1 MRLSTKALAITAAVV
16 WGGYGMFLTGIINLL
31 FPHFGEH
38 FLLTMS
44 SIYPGYH
51 ATRNLIDVLVGTGYG
66 IVDGAVAGF
75 LFAWVYNLFV

>member
-1 MRLSTKALAITAAVV
+1 M

-31 FPHFGEH
+31 APGYGEH

-44 SIYPGYH
+44 SVYPGYH
-51 ATRNLIDVLVGTGYG
+51 ATRTVVDVLVGTGYG

-75 LFAWVYNLFV
+75 LIAWIYNLFAQD